1 VSSVPEKRADASGA
15 DASGAGAPAA
25 DAPRTGAHEQD
36 AGHPGVSRARL
47 ARIAAWSV
55 HLPDDEAERAA
66 AGIVEKTFARG
77 ACICPKNTLLESW
90 TGVVTGLVKV
100 GTVSREGRSVTFTG
114 VPAGGWFGEGTVL
127 KNEPRRYDIVALRD
141 TRMAF
146 MNRATFMWLFEHSVV
161 FNRFL
166 VEQLNERLGHFMAL
180 LEYDRMLEATPR
192 LARCIASLFNP
203 ILYPGG
209 GDHLEITQEELGLL
223 SGITRQV
230 ANQSLKALQKD
241 GVVRL
246 EYGGVTVVDLERLR
260 NYGA

>member
-1 VSSVPEKRADASGA
+1 VSSVPEKHADASGA
-15 DASGAGAPAA
+15 GASGAGAPAA